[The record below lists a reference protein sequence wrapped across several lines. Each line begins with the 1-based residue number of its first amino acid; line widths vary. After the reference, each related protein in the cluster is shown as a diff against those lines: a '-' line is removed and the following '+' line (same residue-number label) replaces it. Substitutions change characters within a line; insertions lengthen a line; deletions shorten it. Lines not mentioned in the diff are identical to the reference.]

1 MKKIVLIG
9 GEKKSLILEI
19 LKKNNKNNTHEL
31 EKVSKQDSKNRLMLE
46 AKKQIETD
54 EKVFV
59 E

>member
-1 MKKIVLIG
+1 MKKVVLVG
-9 GEKKSLILEI
+9 GGKKSLISEI

-31 EKVSKQDSKNRLMLE
+31 EKVSKQDSKNRLMIE